1 MTEQEAKDFI
11 THLTYEEKLRLNEF
25 LEAMLSTTNKNTME
39 V

>member
-11 THLTYEEKLRLNEF
+11 AHLTYEEKLWLNEF
-25 LEAMLSTTNKNTME
+25 LKAMLSTNKNTME